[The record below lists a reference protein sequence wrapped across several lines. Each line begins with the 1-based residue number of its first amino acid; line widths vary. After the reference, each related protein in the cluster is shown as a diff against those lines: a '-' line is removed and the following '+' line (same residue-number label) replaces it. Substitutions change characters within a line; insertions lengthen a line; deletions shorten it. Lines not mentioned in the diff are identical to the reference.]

1 MNLQPL
7 WRHRTCEMNAVGGS
21 AVLWICNTKTTF
33 FEVLPKIIIDKR
45 IRAVCPDMRIG
56 MIRASVRNCCTDAL
70 LWGEIEAEC
79 AAIVSQYELLEV
91 NKRPAVAQTR
101 ALYKALGKDPNR
113 YRVASEALCRRVIR
127 GLGLYRINALVD
139 IINLV
144 SLKSGYAIS
153 GLDADKIVGDTLAMG
168 VGEAGENYEGIGRG
182 VLNIEGLPVYRDAV
196 GGVAT
201 PTSDEERTK
210 ISIDT
215 VTLQMNINAF
225 GVEMPLEETME
236 WSIDLLQR
244 YTEAT
249 NVECDVIDKF

>member
-1 MNLQPL
+1 M
-7 WRHRTCEMNAVGGS
+7 
-21 AVLWICNTKTTF
+21 
-33 FEVLPKIIIDKR
+33 LPKIIIDDR
-45 IRAVCPDMRIG
+45 IRTVCPAMRIG
-56 MIRASVRNCCTDAL
+56 LIRAKVQNCATGDG
-70 LWGEIEAEC
+70 LWAEIEAEC
-79 AAIVSQYELLEV
+79 AAIAAQYELLEV

-153 GLDADKIVGDTLAMG
+153 GLDADRIVGDTMAMG
-168 VGEAGENYEGIGRG
+168 VGVACEHYEGIGRG

-196 GGVAT
+196 GGIAT

-210 ISIDT
+210 ITLDT
-215 VTLQMNINAF
+215 TTLQMNINAF
-225 GVEMPLEETME
+225 GPEMPLEEAME
-236 WSIDLLQR
+236 WSVSLLRR
-244 YTEAT
+244 YTAAT
-249 NVECDVIDKF
+249 EVETDIV